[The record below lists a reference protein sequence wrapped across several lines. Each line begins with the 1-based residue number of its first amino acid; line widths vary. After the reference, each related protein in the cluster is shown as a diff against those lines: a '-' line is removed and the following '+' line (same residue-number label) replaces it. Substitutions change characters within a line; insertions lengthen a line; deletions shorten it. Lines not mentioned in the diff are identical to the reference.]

1 MAFWAAA
8 IPLATSLLDNAS
20 RKAPA
25 PEQVST
31 PVDRRMQQ
39 MDSDPTGTLKQG
51 RAQLSTMDES
61 TQKTLGPV
69 LDEAIKRAAQQRA
82 ANTGY

>member
-8 IPLATSLLDNAS
+8 IPIATSILGGDK
-20 RKAPA
+20 KAPA
-25 PEQVST
+25 EQVST

-39 MDSDPTGTLKQG
+39 MDADPNAVLKQG

-61 TQKTLGPV
+61 TQKALSPV
-69 LDEAIKRAAQQRA
+69 LDEAIKRSAIQRQQQG
-82 ANTGY
+82 GY